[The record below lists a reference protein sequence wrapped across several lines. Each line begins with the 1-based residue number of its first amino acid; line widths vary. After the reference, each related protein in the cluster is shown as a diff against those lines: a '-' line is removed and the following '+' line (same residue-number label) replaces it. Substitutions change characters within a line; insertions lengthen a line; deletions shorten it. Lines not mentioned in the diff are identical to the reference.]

1 MSQLGVDWYMQ
12 IWIKCKLN
20 YLNFLFL
27 FLLQCVF
34 AHGENDLRSPLKE
47 EKKSSYKTKL
57 CKQFF
62 CEGYC
67 PYGKRCQFSHQK
79 KNISYINLLNQIEK
93 YKKITKKFLK
103 APRLDVFKN
112 ISKM

>member
-1 MSQLGVDWYMQ
+1 M
-12 IWIKCKLN
+12 
-20 YLNFLFL
+20 
-27 FLLQCVF
+27 F

-79 KNISYINLLNQIEK
+79 KKISYINLLKQMVVS
-93 YKKITKKFLK
+93 KKISKKHSK
-103 APRLDVFKN
+103 APRLEVFKN
-112 ISKM
+112 ISKMN